1 MHRLWRIIYPEYRYF
16 DDDRDL
22 RRRVEFVMLEKSFG
36 AKRQI
41 LKRVLFFGLPCFAMF
56 VVASRY
62 VRANPVLHADAD
74 RWILT
79 GLCVI
84 VCALFVYFDRHA
96 ARRNLRHALTLCG
109 VPVCIDCGYD
119 LASSDPTRPCP
130 ECGSPYPQL
139 GSAVDRRNVDGT
151 SEP

>member
-56 VVASRY
+56 MVANHY
-62 VRANPVLHADAD
+62 VQANPVLHANVD

-79 GLCVI
+79 GMFLG
-84 VCALFVYFDRHA
+84 VCAVFGFLDRNN
-96 ARRNLRHALTLCG
+96 ARRNVRRALNLCG
-109 VPVCIDCGYD
+109 VRVCMGCGYD
-119 LASSDPTRPCP
+119 LRGSDPSRPCP
-130 ECGSPYPQL
+130 ECGAPHPEP
-139 GSAVDRRNVDGT
+139 GSAVDSGASDGAG
-151 SEP
+151 EP